1 VTHRVIFTER
11 AAKDIAGLD
20 RTTRERIGRALRRL
34 ETEPRSKSRQLTQP
48 ALGTFRY
55 RIGDFRVIF
64 DIEGDEVVILRVGH
78 RSIIYR

>member
-20 RTTRERIGRALRRL
+20 RTTKERIGRALRRL

>member
-1 VTHRVIFTER
+1 VTHRVVFTER

-20 RTTRERIGRALRRL
+20 RTTKERIGRALRRL

>member
-1 VTHRVIFTER
+1 MTHRVVFTER

-48 ALGTFRY
+48 ALGTYRY

>member
-1 VTHRVIFTER
+1 MTHRVVFAER

-20 RTTRERIGRALRRL
+20 RTTKERIGRALRRL

-48 ALGTFRY
+48 ALGTYRY

>member
-1 VTHRVIFTER
+1 VTHRVVFTER